1 MLEFITT
8 RINAAQ
14 VLKAV
19 IGVVSVSYVCGAI
32 ADEIDSS
39 SGWHLIKS
47 CDVSFYGASTNM
59 MYWAKGSASG
69 TKGAST
75 VGLTE
80 GEDYFVSEI
89 LGRDPGKS

>member
-47 CDVSFYGASTNM
+47 CDVSFYGAS
-59 MYWAKGSASG
+59 KGRLQG
-69 TKGAST
+69 QREPRQ
-75 VGLTE
+75 L
-80 GEDYFVSEI
+80 D
-89 LGRDPGKS
+89 